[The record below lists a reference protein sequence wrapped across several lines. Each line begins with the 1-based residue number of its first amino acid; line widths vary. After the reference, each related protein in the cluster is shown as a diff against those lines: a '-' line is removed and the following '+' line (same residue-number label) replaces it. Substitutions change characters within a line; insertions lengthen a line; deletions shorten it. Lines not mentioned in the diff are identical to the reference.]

1 VTGTRDL
8 SHAGEE
14 FGGPAKRRS
23 GWLIPLAVFFVTA
36 CLSALVLAY
45 YFAPTPPGLAQE
57 QPAPTDANRP
67 VQLALGSMHLRIPAN
82 YILLVSA
89 RRGGAMNELALIAM
103 LPDFQGYTL
112 GAAQDL
118 TANAPDS
125 RVISIML
132 KGDQALLPEQERLER
147 VYMTQV
153 ENPNGQPGPYGLR
166 QYAFRADSGYHDQDL
181 FVGSGPQGLMV
192 LLCTKLASDIPS
204 SNCLRD
210 MPLDGGI
217 ALSYRFKRAHL
228 SQWRTI
234 DTRIHALMDS
244 FVEKT

>member
-1 VTGTRDL
+1 MTGTRDL
-8 SHAGEE
+8 NHAGEE

-23 GWLIPLAVFFVTA
+23 GWVIPLAVFFVTA

-67 VQLALGSMHLRIPAN
+67 VELALGSMHLRIPAN

-132 KGDQALLPEQERLER
+132 KGDQPLLPEQDRLAR

-153 ENPNGQPGPYGLR
+153 ENPTGQPGPYGLR

>member
-1 VTGTRDL
+1 M

-23 GWLIPLAVFFVTA
+23 GWLIPVAVFFVTA

-45 YFAPTPPGLAQE
+45 YFAPAPPGLARE
-57 QPAPTDANRP
+57 QPAPTDATRP
-67 VQLALGSMHLRIPAN
+67 VGLSLGTMRLRIPAN
-82 YILLVSA
+82 YILLASA
-89 RRGGAMNELALIAM
+89 RQGGAVNELALIAM
-103 LPDFQGYTL
+103 LPDLQGYTL

-118 TANAPDS
+118 TANATDS
-125 RVISIML
+125 RVVNLML
-132 KGDQALLPEQERLER
+132 RIVPALLPEQERLER

-153 ENPNGQPGPYGLR
+153 ENPKGQLGPYGLR

-181 FVGSGPQGLMV
+181 FVGAGPAGPMV
-192 LLCTKLASDIPS
+192 VLCTKLASDILSPS
-204 SNCLRD
+204 CLRD
-210 MPLDGGI
+210 MPLGGGL

-234 DTRIHALMDS
+234 DMRIRSLMGA
-244 FVEKT
+244 FMQRT

>member
-1 VTGTRDL
+1 M

-14 FGGPAKRRS
+14 FAGTAKRRS
-23 GWLIPLAVFFVTA
+23 GWMIPLTVFFVTA

-45 YFAPTPPGLAQE
+45 YFAPAPPGLAQE

-67 VQLALGSMHLRIPAN
+67 VQLALGSTHLRIPAN
-82 YILLVSA
+82 YILLASA
-89 RRGGAMNELALIAM
+89 RRGGVVNELALIAL

-125 RVISIML
+125 RVINLML
-132 KGDQALLPEQERLER
+132 KSDQTLLPEAERLER
-147 VYMTQV
+147 IYMAQV
-153 ENPNGQPGPYGLR
+153 ESPKGQVGPYGLR

-181 FVGSGPQGLMV
+181 FVGTGSQGPMV
-192 LLCTKLASDIPS
+192 LLCTKLAPDIPS
-204 SNCLRD
+204 PSCLRD
-210 MPLDGGI
+210 MPFGTGL

-228 SQWRTI
+228 SQWRAI
-234 DTRIHALMDS
+234 DSRIQALMDA
-244 FVEKT
+244 FVEKTN

>member
-14 FGGPAKRRS
+14 FGEPARRRS

-45 YFAPTPPGLAQE
+45 YFAPAPPGLAQE
-57 QPAPTDANRP
+57 QPAPTDVNRP
-67 VQLALGSMHLRIPAN
+67 VAIFVGSTRLQIPAN
-82 YILLVSA
+82 YILLASA
-89 RRGGAMNELALIAM
+89 RRGGAMKELALITL

-118 TANAPDS
+118 TTNAPDS
-125 RVISIML
+125 GVINLML
-132 KGDQALLPEQERLER
+132 KGDQALLSEQERLER

-153 ENPNGQPGPYGLR
+153 EDPKGQLGPYGLR
-166 QYAFRADSGYHDQDL
+166 QYLFRADSGYHDQDL
-181 FVGSGPQGLMV
+181 FVGNAPRGLMV
-192 LLCTKLASDIPS
+192 LLCTKLAVDIPS
-204 SNCLRD
+204 PSCLRD
-210 MPLDGGI
+210 MPLGNGL

-228 SQWRTI
+228 SQWRII
-234 DTRIHALMDS
+234 DTRIRALMND
-244 FVEKT
+244 FTKN